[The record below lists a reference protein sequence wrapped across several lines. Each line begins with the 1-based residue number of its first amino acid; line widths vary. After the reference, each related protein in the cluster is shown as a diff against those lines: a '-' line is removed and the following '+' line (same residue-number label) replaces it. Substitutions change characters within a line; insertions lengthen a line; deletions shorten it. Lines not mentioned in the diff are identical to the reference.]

1 MEPVPPGTPSSLSL
15 ARRGSATGYS
25 AAPVSADRPTFDL
38 QSHSRQSDG
47 ALAPRDVVAAA
58 AAAGVELLAL
68 SDHDTIDGV
77 EEAAGAAEEL
87 GVHLAPAVEIS
98 AIDAGKTDLHILGY
112 VIDYNDP
119 ALAERLVAYRAD
131 REHRAE
137 RMAEALRELGFEL
150 DETPIQA
157 RLAQGK
163 SVGRPHL
170 AEAVVSH
177 PANAK
182 RLAAEGRT
190 EPSAFLVGYLIDG
203 APAFR
208 PRLHPTVQESIDA
221 IHDAG
226 GVAVWAHPFW
236 DVPEPHDVLDA
247 IDRFRSFGIDG
258 VECFYPTHERE
269 QAELLADRCAELGL
283 LTTGSSDFHGP
294 EHRQFS
300 SFRSFST
307 YGREPELG
315 PIAG

>member
-1 MEPVPPGTPSSLSL
+1 
-15 ARRGSATGYS
+15 
-25 AAPVSADRPTFDL
+25 VSDDRPTFDL

-47 ALAPRDVVAAA
+47 ALAPGEVVATA

-77 EEAAGAAEEL
+77 EEAAGAAEDVGIRL
-87 GVHLAPAVEIS
+87 VPAVEIS
-98 AIDAGKTDLHILGY
+98 AIDDGKTDLHILGY
-112 VIDYNDP
+112 VIDHRDP
-119 ALAERLVAYRAD
+119 VLAERLRTYRAD
-131 REHRAE
+131 REHRAD

-150 DETPIQA
+150 DETAIQA
-157 RLAQGK
+157 RLEQGK

-170 AEAVVSH
+170 AQAVVSH
-177 PANAK
+177 PANAE
-182 RLAAEGRT
+182 RLAAEDRT
-190 EPSAFLVGYLIDG
+190 DPTAFLVGYLIEG

-208 PRLHPTVQESIDA
+208 PRLHPTVEESIDA

-236 DVPEPHDVLDA
+236 DVPEPEDVLSA
-247 IDRFRSFGIDG
+247 IDRFRAFSIDG
-258 VECFYPTHERE
+258 VECFYPTHSRE

-315 PIAG
+315 PIAA

>member
-1 MEPVPPGTPSSLSL
+1 MN
-15 ARRGSATGYS
+15 
-25 AAPVSADRPTFDL
+25 ADRPTFDL

-47 ALAPRDVVAAA
+47 ALAPREVVAAA
-58 AAAGVELLAL
+58 AADGVELLAL

-77 EEAAGAAEEL
+77 GEAADAAEEL
-87 GVHLAPAVEIS
+87 GVHLVPAVEIS
-98 AIDAGKTDLHILGY
+98 AIDDGKTDLHILGY
-112 VIDYNDP
+112 VIDHTDP
-119 ALAERLVAYRAD
+119 TLAERLVAYRAD

-182 RLAAEGRT
+182 RLAAENRT
-190 EPSAFLVGYLIDG
+190 EPTAFLVGYLIEG

-208 PRLHPTVQESIDA
+208 PRLHPTVEESIDA

-236 DVPEPHDVLDA
+236 DVPEPQDVLDA
-247 IDRFRSFGIDG
+247 IDRFRSLGIDG
-258 VECFYPTHERE
+258 VECFYPTHSRE
-269 QAELLADRCAELGL
+269 QAELLADRCAEVGL